1 MSRAVLH
8 AARGSRPAVPGR
20 GATAPNCV
28 RSTSC
33 RAAGRRQ
40 RASSDAPPKPKSG
53 FKLNASVAAPGS
65 IGPRPAGRLAY
76 ARCRTGARAS
86 AGKTLARQA
95 AFEVQVFRDGRE
107 LHRWVAGRFRLST
120 CVAQRVRTTCTGFDS
135 VEAFEPGA
143 AGEHSYLSRHRDAI
157 HCAAATREL
166 SAR

>member
-20 GATAPNCV
+20 GATAPNYV
-28 RSTSC
+28 RSTSW

-53 FKLNASVAAPGS
+53 FKLNASVAAPAS

-86 AGKTLARQA
+86 AGKTLASRQPLELP
-95 AFEVQVFRDGRE
+95 AFDGVRQSIT
-107 LHRWVAGRFRLST
+107 GNFSNSRL
-120 CVAQRVRTTCTGFDS
+120 
-135 VEAFEPGA
+135 
-143 AGEHSYLSRHRDAI
+143 
-157 HCAAATREL
+157 
-166 SAR
+166 

>member
-53 FKLNASVAAPGS
+53 FKLNASVAAPAS
-65 IGPRPAGRLAY
+65 IGPRPHGRLAY
-76 ARCRTGARAS
+76 AGA
-86 AGKTLARQA
+86 GLVLGLAP
-95 AFEVQVFRDGRE
+95 
-107 LHRWVAGRFRLST
+107 
-120 CVAQRVRTTCTGFDS
+120 VR
-135 VEAFEPGA
+135 
-143 AGEHSYLSRHRDAI
+143 H
-157 HCAAATREL
+157 
-166 SAR
+166 